1 MAGSPKKRA
10 RRLAAVGLTPQVM
23 EIAPPPMRK
32 GAAKSKPSEKIPA
45 SPHDGKAALAP
56 SSPPTAPP
64 APSEGR
70 ESPPWIREAAAR
82 IEAAETKEREVLD
95 KLSTLVTIREGG
107 GPTEYHPAHCEAVVE
122 LGSIGMEVVE
132 IAVKFGVLKNTLY
145 DWAKTRPDFA
155 RAFAR
160 AREGCEA
167 YHTAIIREQ
176 MARPAMAGNA
186 TAYMSYMARRFRG
199 DWREV
204 KEMEHTVTVSHEDR
218 LERRMRVIS
227 ERRKVIDVSP
237 ETESA

>member
-10 RRLAAVGLTPQVM
+10 RRVAAAKAAGLLPEVP
-23 EIAPPPMRK
+23 ESAPPALRK
-32 GAAKSKPSEKIPA
+32 GARPTKPSEPIPA
-45 SPHDGKAALAP
+45 SPRDGAGAVDTTLTP
-56 SSPPTAPP
+56 SGPGTKEAPP
-64 APSEGR
+64 
-70 ESPPWIREAAAR
+70 WLKEAAER
-82 IEAAETKEREVLD
+82 IEAAEAKEREVIDRLA
-95 KLSTLVTIREGG
+95 KCVAIPTGG

-132 IAVKFGVLKNTLY
+132 IAVRFGVLKHTLY
-145 DWAKTRPDFA
+145 DWAKQHPDFA

-167 YHTAIIREQ
+167 YHTALIREQ
-176 MARPAMAGNA
+176 MARPSMAGNA

-204 KEMEHTVTVSHEDR
+204 KEVEHNVTVSHEDR

-237 ETESA
+237 EAESA